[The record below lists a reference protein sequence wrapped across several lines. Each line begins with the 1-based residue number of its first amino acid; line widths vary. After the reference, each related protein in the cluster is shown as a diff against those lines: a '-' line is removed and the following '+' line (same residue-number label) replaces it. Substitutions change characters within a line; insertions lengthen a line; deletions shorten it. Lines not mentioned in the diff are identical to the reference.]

1 MEIFKRHTG
10 FVVPLNRA
18 NVDTDA
24 IMPKQFL
31 KSIKRTGFADF
42 IFDEWR
48 YLDRGEPGMDCRKR
62 PKNMDFVLNQPQ
74 YQGAS
79 ILLTQGNFGCGSS
92 REHAP
97 WGLYEYG
104 FRVIIA
110 PSFADIFANNCSK
123 NGLLLITLSDEI
135 IQALF
140 FAVEASGAYRLTVDL
155 ETQTIETHTPPEKI
169 RFEIDPSVKTRLL
182 EGLDEIA
189 FTLKRSD
196 KIKQYEANRRLERPW
211 LFERGSDD

>member
-1 MEIFKRHTG
+1 MDAFKKHTG
-10 FVVPLNRA
+10 IVVPLDRA

-31 KSIKRTGFADF
+31 KSIKRSGFADF

-62 PKNMDFVLNQPQ
+62 PLNKEFSLNFPEYKN
-74 YQGAS
+74 AT
-79 ILLTQGNFGCGSS
+79 ILLTQSNFGCGSS

-123 NGLLLITLSDEI
+123 NGLLLITLPAEKI
-135 IQALF
+135 MQLF
-140 FAVEASGAYRLTVDL
+140 EAVNDMRSYELTVDL
-155 ETQTIETHTPPEKI
+155 EDQIIQTPDELID
-169 RFEIDPSVKTRLL
+169 FQLDPSVKKRLL
-182 EGLDEIA
+182 EGLDEIDL
-189 FTLKRSD
+189 TLKLSD
-196 KIKQYEANRRLERPW
+196 KIRQFEIKRKVEMPW
-211 LFERGSDD
+211 LFHGE